1 MNKVKYLWQSGVF
14 ALLMLGA
21 VKGNGQTTTLP
32 GITKTTAMAIGS
44 ISGGASVNLAGAA
57 TYTIPIP
64 MPPGSNGMV
73 PALSFSYSSLSGNG
87 LLGMGWSMAGLSAIG
102 RGNKTFLQDGMV
114 ANPDLSSAD
123 VLTLDGNRLV
133 QMEDPNAGFYYLTK
147 SESFT
152 KITPQ
157 ALVAGVATWFKVE
170 GKDGTVYEYG
180 RTTDSRFM
188 SQNGAKIITW
198 YLNKTY
204 DTYGNYVEYKYNA
217 DHLTTREVLLDE
229 IWYTGL
235 QNNAT
240 NAVITAP
247 YNRVKIL
254 YTARTDK
261 NTFYAADNAMK
272 QSVLVDKVQIFVEQ
286 AATSTTP
293 NKFWTF
299 IYGNVGIAGVAN
311 GLVEVKESALKTG
324 TTYET
329 YNSTLFKYGGDAS
342 VAATLPNPPAASG
355 NTDVLRGDMNGDGYT
370 DIIEAE
376 YDNITT
382 QIPYITPSQSAGSP
396 EFVSSTV
403 FNPTTGLYGKWVATI
418 NIDISKVTKISGGV
432 FARDCSSVTRQPNPP
447 YNSFTIKTYTKFRV
461 KINNGDGTYTA
472 TGGDQTIPVNYNN
485 IEYIGFLNDTLNKL
499 RNVGNQNSSPIYHI
513 VEWPYMDPGSYTGS
527 AANFCTNWNQ
537 VNLPDYYFSLN
548 PPTPLP
554 YPAGLSDIYRHYT
567 RADRFDVDQRF
578 FRQVLLP
585 DLNQIIIGDINGDG
599 KDDIT
604 VSTQSACQNYATDY
618 VNTKQYS
625 YNGTT
630 LSSLT
635 NVYVDCA
642 GNVGFPAIRGS
653 AEFIDTKF
661 NYQAVLVDL
670 EGTNKSSLQFVK
682 PNLYPID
689 FNGDGKTELFDYRNN
704 KICDRNGNSLTTT
717 LDLTTTPPYSANTKD
732 VLTADFNGD
741 GKTDFALV
749 TTTNISVYYATGTKY
764 TAPVVFS
771 ITQPYIA
778 SSIKIGDFDGNG
790 LSDII
795 QMCAPA
801 TSLVTANVYYSF
813 GENFTKKTYTF
824 GTITPYLPLTI
835 DFLGDFNGDGVTDI
849 SWTAKPLVSTPKL
862 ITFNNKGREPLLLQS
877 IRNGLGI
884 VTAFTYKPMTAKDG
898 FYVKGTPAVATT
910 DNSST
915 ADINNASQTL
925 YSVQFPMYLV
935 SKIEANSVATGGG
948 TTTATYKYENA
959 VLQATGGGLLGFQKI
974 TSEDLTNNRRTVS
987 EFEILCRNTAQLAAA
1002 AGSALAT
1009 SSNYFF
1015 TTALK
1020 KQSTY
1025 AIATFDPLI
1034 AGQQISETI
1043 NINEV
1048 IDRGNTRIW
1057 LRSRDSESKDL
1068 LSGNK
1073 MVSSAIYDTYG
1084 NILTQTKKLFEKGNV
1099 SATPL
1104 ELTTLTNTYPAAPAL
1119 GAYIYGSWIPADP
1132 LTTESSYIYNT
1143 GVSGAAKVQKT
1154 NNTYHTTTGALLSQ
1168 MATIGG
1174 STTNATTTTHT
1185 YPTTAN
1191 RGQILTTTISAI
1203 DITPRTTDFEYDA
1216 KVRFLTKTT
1225 SPTYSLY
1232 SVNTGLPT
1240 TGGLRDVVTKTYEPL
1255 YGNILTET
1263 APDKRT
1269 VTYEYDAWG
1278 KVLKTTMPPSA
1289 ATATPTTQF
1298 STIATKAY
1306 AWDSPCY
1313 AITTAVSGAPT
1324 TVETFNKFGQV
1335 TSGIAQGI
1343 EGVYG
1348 SVISSN
1354 ISTIDARG
1362 RTIST
1367 TAPTGLIVST
1377 GYDDLNRLGGIN
1389 KSGIIPNTL
1398 GESNFTTFAY
1408 TLTGGLKT
1416 TTTNTITGKITI
1428 AITDAA
1434 GKLISSTENG
1444 VNLMTYDYYKNG
1456 LPKTTKLDAVIVSEK
1471 EYDLRY
1477 LTSVSKDPMGV
1488 GNITYGYNA
1497 LGELIA
1503 EAHGD
1508 LHTRAYKY
1516 DDIGRNVEVK
1526 ITKGGVQQNLRT
1538 EYIYDNSTTWA
1549 NNNTGKI
1556 AKVIFDKG
1564 NGNVH
1569 TTSSVYDQ
1577 FGRVQQTTE
1586 VIADNATTAQ
1596 TFVTSYG
1603 YDQYNNV
1610 VKQVYPS
1617 GLIIQ
1622 RAYTAAGYLKE
1633 VANHDWSLK
1642 YFMAT
1647 DITEQGYEEYRMNV
1661 SQTNTNGMQVYKDMY
1676 NGVLFQKTVFKGDG
1690 TASATVS
1697 NGIFYNQNIWDNSLT
1712 QIKQRFTDVRNTVA
1726 GAPTFPVGSFTNKRL
1741 AEQFTYDN
1749 FDRLTSIKTANV
1761 TFSGY
1766 PNVYIGFSYLFTAT
1780 PTATPALAMTFA
1792 NNGNITNKYD
1802 VGVIAYDATKIYAA
1816 NSTQNTQGVI
1826 SYSPQNITYTAYKQP
1841 SLIQEVVNT
1850 STWKMALDYGADFQR
1865 CKSVL
1870 TQTTGTTTTIR
1881 DTRYYLGD
1889 YEVDIDNTT
1898 GTAINRQIHYIQ
1910 GGDGVCAVIVKTNN
1924 GADEVY
1930 YPFTD
1935 HLGSIIAFADAS
1947 ANIVYERSFDAWG
1960 RRRNPFT
1967 FDYATPDAGI
1977 PANSPLKWWYRGYTS
1992 HEELPTFALINM
2004 NGRLYDP
2011 ALGRMLSPD
2020 GIIHPGSQGINRYSY
2035 AFSNPIKY
2043 NDPNGHNPWAAVGI
2057 AAGIGAIAN
2066 VVQNAGN
2073 IRNVGDFLGYAGVGA
2088 VAGAAALGA
2097 GYAGNQVGAAGTAA
2111 GATWGLITGT
2121 GNSLV
2126 QGENFANAISGGG
2139 MNGLRNGLGM
2149 GSSIDNALGRTGVSH
2164 SFGLNRKQSGI
2175 QLIDIGGEN
2184 VYTYT
2189 GHTGE
2194 QSIMFQD
2201 EKPFSEWKT
2210 FEVSVQFLN
2219 RNGFSYAFEDIPL
2232 TALFKI
2238 EFIYKNG
2245 INVHGQKVKE
2255 LQSISEKVVG
2265 FGINRQDAVGI
2276 GKYLF
2281 VIPKP
2286 TVEYM
2291 NKDKDGYHG
2300 MNLTVTAG
2308 VAGAGLI
2315 HEIVK
2320 LDFLGTA
2327 VYHFDFNSQGG
2338 GYNTDFNFT
2347 DSTFLTGHYRVRAN
2361 IGELRKR

>member
-1 MNKVKYLWQSGVF
+1 MNNLKHLWRSGVF

-57 TYTIPIP
+57 TYTIPIS

-180 RTTDSRFM
+180 RTADSRFM
-188 SQNGAKIITW
+188 SENGTKIITW

-204 DTYGNYVEYKYNA
+204 DTYGNYIEYKYNA

-240 NAVITAP
+240 NAVVTAP

-261 NTFYAADNAMK
+261 NTGYFANNAMK

-342 VAATLPNPPAASG
+342 VTATLPNPPTGSG
-355 NTDVLRGDMNGDGYT
+355 NTDILRGDMNGDGYT

-382 QIPYITPSQSAGSP
+382 QIPYLIPKITA
-396 EFVSSTV
+396 
-403 FNPTTGLYGKWVATI
+403 TGFYTNGQEEIDL
-418 NIDISKVTKISGGV
+418 DISMVKKVTAWAS
-432 FARDCSSVTRQPNPP
+432 DCES
-447 YNSFTIKTYTKFRV
+447 NSTGIDEHWLDFTIKTYKKFRI
-461 KINNGDGTYTA
+461 KINNGNGTYTA
-472 TGGDQTIPVNYNN
+472 DGPDRIIPVNYENVKYVAFTNAMLNRLKNAGNSNCTGTGANVVCTIDKIKEYPFATQGVYFGQSGFCGGWTQITLPNN
-485 IEYIGFLNDTLNKL
+485 YFRLNPGTITTPYMGANTTGASDIEY
-499 RNVGNQNSSPIYHI
+499 S
-513 VEWPYMDPGSYTGS
+513 
-527 AANFCTNWNQ
+527 
-537 VNLPDYYFSLN
+537 
-548 PPTPLP
+548 
-554 YPAGLSDIYRHYT
+554 HYT
-567 RADRFDVDQRF
+567 KANPNDVAHRFT
-578 FRQVLLP
+578 RQVSLP
-585 DLNQIIIGDINGDG
+585 SLNQIVIGDINGDG
-599 KDDIT
+599 KDDISVT
-604 VSTQSACQNYATDY
+604 TQSACNNYSTDG
-618 VNTKQYS
+618 VSFVQSS
-625 YNGTT
+625 YNAVTGTIT
-630 LSSLT
+630 
-635 NVYVDCA
+635 DCVF
-642 GNVGFPAIRGS
+642 NNTFNQNPYEVGFIRAS
-653 AEFIDTKF
+653 AEFINPNF
-661 NYQAVLVDL
+661 NYQATLADFS
-670 EGTNKSSLQFVK
+670 GTNKSTFLFVK

-689 FNGDGKTELFDYRNN
+689 FDGDGKTELFDYRNN
-704 KICDRNGNSLTTT
+704 KICDRNGVELATT
-717 LDLTTTPPYSANTKD
+717 LNLTTTPPYSTNTKD

-741 GKTDFALV
+741 GKTDIALV
-749 TTTNISVYYATGTKY
+749 TTSNISVYYAMGTKY

-771 ITQPYIA
+771 ITQPYVA

-801 TSLVTANVYYSF
+801 TSLVTANVHYSF

-824 GTITPYLPLTI
+824 GTITPYLPVTI

-849 SWTAKPLVSTPKL
+849 SWTAKPVISTPTL

-1043 NINEV
+1043 NTNEV
-1048 IDRGNTRIW
+1048 IDRGDTRIW

-1073 MVSSAIYDTYG
+1073 IVSFATYDTYG
-1084 NILTQTKKLFEKGNV
+1084 NVLTQTKKLFEKGNV
-1099 SATPL
+1099 SSTPL
-1104 ELTTLTNTYPAAPAL
+1104 ELTTLTNTYPTAPAL
-1119 GAYIYGSWIPADP
+1119 GSYIYGSWIPADP

-1143 GVSGAAKVQKT
+1143 GVSGVAKVQKT
-1154 NNTYHTTTGALLSQ
+1154 NNTYHATTGALLSQ
-1168 MATIGG
+1168 IATIGG
-1174 STTNATTTTHT
+1174 STTNPTTTTHT

-1203 DITPRTTDFEYDA
+1203 DIAPPRKTDFEYDA

-1232 SVNTGLPT
+1232 SANTGLPT
-1240 TGGLRDVVTKTYEPL
+1240 TSGLRDVVSKTYEPL

-1289 ATATPTTQF
+1289 ATASPTTQF

-1335 TSGIAQGI
+1335 TSGTAQGM

-1348 SVISSN
+1348 SVVSSN
-1354 ISTIDARG
+1354 ITAIDARG

-1367 TAPTGLIVST
+1367 TAPNGLVVST
-1377 GYDDLNRLGGIN
+1377 GYDDLNRLGGVN
-1389 KSGIIPNTL
+1389 KSGLPNTP
-1398 GESNFTTFAY
+1398 GELNYTTFAY
-1408 TLTGGLKT
+1408 TLTGGLKAT
-1416 TTTNTITGKITI
+1416 TNNTITGKITV

-1434 GKLISSTENG
+1434 GKLISSSENG

-1471 EYDLRY
+1471 EYDIRY
-1477 LTSVSKDPMGV
+1477 LTSASKDPMGV
-1488 GNITYGYNA
+1488 GTITYGYNA
-1497 LGELIA
+1497 LGELIT
-1503 EAHGD
+1503 ETHGD

-1516 DDIGRNVEVK
+1516 DELGRNVGVK
-1526 ITKGGVQQNLRT
+1526 ITKGGVEQNLRT
-1538 EYIYDNSTTWA
+1538 EYIYNNSTTWA

-1586 VIADNATTAQ
+1586 VIADNATTSQ
-1596 TFVTSYG
+1596 TFVTSYE

-1610 VKQVYPS
+1610 VRQVYPS
-1617 GLIIQ
+1617 NLAIR
-1622 RAYTAAGYLKE
+1622 RAYTPAGYLKE
-1633 VANHDWSLK
+1633 VSNDANTLK

-1647 DITEQGYEEYRMNV
+1647 DITEQGYEEYRINV

-1676 NGVLFQKTVFKGDG
+1676 NAVLLQKTVFKGDG

-1712 QIKQRFTDVRNTVA
+1712 QIKQRLTDVRNTVA
-1726 GAPTFPVGSFTNKRL
+1726 GSPTFPVGSSTNKRL

-1761 TFSGY
+1761 TFAGF
-1766 PNVYIGFSYLFTAT
+1766 PNGFIGTAYNFSAA
-1780 PTATPALAMTFA
+1780 PTTTPALAMTFA

-1816 NSTQNTQGVI
+1816 NSTQNAQGVI

-1841 SLIQEVVNT
+1841 SLIQEVVGA

-1870 TQTTGTTTTIR
+1870 TETTGTTTTIR

-1910 GGDGVCAVIVKTNN
+1910 GGDGVCAVIVKINN

-1967 FDYATPDAGI
+1967 FDYATPNAGI
-1977 PANSPLKWWYRGYTS
+1977 PTNSPLKWWYRGYTS

-2035 AFSNPIKY
+2035 AFGNPIKY
-2043 NDPNGHNPWAAVGI
+2043 NDPDGHNPWAAVGI

-2139 MNGLRNGLGM
+2139 MNGLRDGLGM

-2164 SFGLNRKQSGI
+2164 SFGLNRKQSGV

-2238 EFIYKNG
+2238 EFIYKNR

-2265 FGINRQDAVGI
+2265 LGINRQDAVGI

-2300 MNLTVTAG
+2300 INLTVTAG